1 MKKIIENPT
10 PESSPSLY
18 YGDND
23 SVINL
28 LFFIENFN
36 PRLINTIKNKHKHA
50 YSPVSFDDI
59 KIIRNIK
66 EKYRSMRPKMSWRSK
81 FCDFFA
87 YSQNGLRYIFFYL
100 LIFIIESFITLIII
114 KSLYSFI
121 NNEFLMIVL
130 GIIMIVIL
138 AFCMCSSWIFID
150 DKITEFNNL
159 PRNMKYNIKFH
170 KKDKKLLKDKIFLD
184 TSRYDKQE
192 KHLYVMKKI
201 NDVFN
206 YIEDTDHS
214 DSIDLYELKN
224 LYNEYMR
231 LLSFMLTN
239 KDNIS
244 QELYDNYDQQLE
256 ELSQNIIKESN
267 NIITLINVKNN
278 YMKKNK
284 EELDN
289 LIQEILDNDA
299 MTIFPMK

>member
-170 KKDKKLLKDKIFLD
+170 KKDKKILKDKIFLD

-201 NDVFN
+201 NDVYN

-214 DSIDLYELKN
+214 DLIDLY
-224 LYNEYMR
+224 
-231 LLSFMLTN
+231 
-239 KDNIS
+239 D
-244 QELYDNYDQQLE
+244 
-256 ELSQNIIKESN
+256 
-267 NIITLINVKNN
+267 
-278 YMKKNK
+278 
-284 EELDN
+284 
-289 LIQEILDNDA
+289 
-299 MTIFPMK
+299 